1 MWILMGGEVASD
13 SEDLE
18 EGNHNQNILYEE
30 NLFLIKER

>member
-1 MWILMGGEVASD
+1 MGGEVASD

-30 NLFLIKER
+30 NRLWFS